1 MCPSGPRSRHCGW
14 IRFPQRSEKDHQWQR
29 VLGMDPGIDA
39 AGREPGE
46 ADGRRIDMTQTPQ
59 YPSENRST
67 DALFGPADFIA
78 ALPGVLGYYP
88 QESAVVVCLQQDDL
102 DGPAYLGPVLRA
114 DLCHASRIG
123 ETIDAT
129 PVDGVVSFLAIVVS
143 RVPNSQ
149 LVRDATEKLYALAS
163 PDGRPLIHACWHVSE
178 IASGTPYCLVFGP
191 APAELLEAGLGKDWL
206 TGTVASV
213 VSQPTMAPL
222 LAQGAL
228 PELGREDAH
237 AFFEIISPAFG
248 RSDAETLTRRAH
260 AQSRR
265 LRDMLVSDRRA
276 ALGELKRACEALA
289 TAPEVGFLAP
299 DTKLGVRETFP
310 SAHDA
315 EIIAAV
321 LADRGLRD
329 CLVATALAHPHRAGA
344 GLLALARGCRGVVR
358 ANALSLWAIAAVKLK
373 LASWASVALICA
385 QEEVPGHSLSEVLLE
400 LLRVGEHTSLL
411 RSAELGCQAMWEELE
426 GESRHQC

>member
-1 MCPSGPRSRHCGW
+1 
-14 IRFPQRSEKDHQWQR
+14 
-29 VLGMDPGIDA
+29 
-39 AGREPGE
+39 
-46 ADGRRIDMTQTPQ
+46 MTQTPQ
-59 YPSENRST
+59 FSSENRST

-78 ALPGVLGYYP
+78 ALPGILGYYP
-88 QESAVVVCLQQDDL
+88 QESAIVVCLLQDDF

-129 PVDGVVSFLAIVVS
+129 PIEGVMSFLAIVVS
-143 RVPNSQ
+143 RVPNSR
-149 LVRDATEKLYALAS
+149 LVRDATEELYALTD

-178 IASGTPYCLVFGP
+178 IASGTPYCLMFGP
-191 APAELLEAGLGKDWL
+191 APAELLEAGLGEDWL

-228 PELGREDAH
+228 PELDREGAH
-237 AFFEIISPAFG
+237 AFFEPASPALG
-248 RSDAETLTRRAH
+248 DSGVEALTRRAF

-265 LRDMLVSDRRA
+265 LRDMLVRDRRA
-276 ALGELKRACEALA
+276 VLAELRRACEALA
-289 TAPEVGFLAP
+289 KAPEIGFLAP
-299 DTKLGVRETFP
+299 DVKLGVHDAFP
-310 SAHDA
+310 NSRDA
-315 EIIAAV
+315 EIIAAA

-329 CLVATALAHPHRAGA
+329 CLVATALEHPHRAGA
-344 GLLALARGCRGVVR
+344 GLLAFARGCRGVIR

-373 LASWASVALICA
+373 LASWANVALICA

-411 RSAELGCQAMWEELE
+411 RSAELGCEAMWKELE
-426 GESRHQC
+426 GVSRKEP